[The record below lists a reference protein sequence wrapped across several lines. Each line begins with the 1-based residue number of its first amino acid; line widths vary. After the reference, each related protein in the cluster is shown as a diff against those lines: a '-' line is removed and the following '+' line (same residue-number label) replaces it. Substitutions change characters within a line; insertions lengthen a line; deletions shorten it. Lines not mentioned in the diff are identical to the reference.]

1 MKIQKSRLLCR
12 LFNWVEGEQK
22 YIPSEAGEYATTVR
36 PDETDRWRER
46 AEGEEQG
53 TLKRLKDWGGET
65 AVKNYGP
72 VYRVI
77 AVLVCVTVTTLLL
90 LTVSYLPRYG
100 EASNPANNEV
110 PKRYIESGIEETGA
124 VNFVAGMIL
133 DYRAFDTL
141 GESNVLFIAVC
152 SVLILLRKDRT
163 DGKVNIKEMDRP
175 IRELIDDNILKCSAA
190 ILVPVGLIFGIYVIL
205 NGHLSAG
212 GGFSGGAIIG
222 AALILYVSAFGE
234 EKASRFFTYGTYK
247 WVSFAALMTYAGL
260 KTYSFFTG
268 ANHLESGIPLGTPGA
283 ILSSGL
289 ILPLNICVGCVVACT
304 MYAFY
309 SLFRKG
315 GI

>member
-1 MKIQKSRLLCR
+1 MKIQKSRFLCR
-12 LFNWVEGEQK
+12 LFNWVEGEEK
-22 YIPSEAGEYATTVR
+22 YSLPEAEERPTTVKT
-36 PDETDRWRER
+36 DETDRWRKK
-46 AEGEEQG
+46 AEGSEEG
-53 TLKRLKDWGGET
+53 TWRRLKDWSGEI
-65 AVKNYGP
+65 AKNNYAP

-100 EASNPANNEV
+100 DPSNPANNEV
-110 PKRYIESGIEETGA
+110 PARYIESGIEETGA

-152 SVLILLRKDRT
+152 SVLILLRKDKT
-163 DGKVNIKEMDRP
+163 NGKVNIQEMDRP
-175 IRELIDDNILKCSAA
+175 IKEIIDDNILKCSAA
-190 ILVPVGLIFGIYVIL
+190 VLVPVGLIFGIYVVL

-222 AALILYVSAFGE
+222 ASLILYVSAFGE
-234 EKASRFFTYGTYK
+234 EKAAKFFTYGTYK